1 MMDIDPKKQAI
12 IDHTEGPLLV
22 IAGPGAGKTMAIVE
36 RVVKLVGTAG
46 VAPENI
52 MISTFTEKAAKEL
65 VTRISN
71 RMEEL
76 GIKISLNEMYI
87 GTLHSIFLRIL
98 KDYSEFTRLKKNY
111 KTYDDFDQNYTVY
124 NNIYR
129 FEKIA
134 GIDKVAN
141 VKSRWDKA
149 ARLCRYLNKV
159 REEAIEPDRLQVAP
173 EPEIK
178 ALGEALELYH
188 MILEEDNAIDFSA
201 IQTEM
206 LRLISSRPKV
216 LEDLQKKLRYIIV
229 DEYQDT
235 NTIQEKILLK
245 LAGKQANICV
255 VGDEDQSI
263 YRFRGANVRNIL
275 QFANNFPAGV
285 CKTIVLD
292 TNFRSH
298 PDIVDF
304 YNTWMGQTDWTDG
317 KNNFRYDKTI
327 VPRDDVEFD
336 KCPAV
341 IKVTGDELDT
351 WAEEIYNFISRLKAE
366 GTVTDYNQI
375 AFLFNSVR
383 NPDVKSLIDCLES
396 KGIPVFAPRSAQF
409 FERDVTRL
417 AMGLMVFL
425 FPKCLEMIKGDGSS
439 PLEAYWTY
447 LRECADFFGATI
459 KKDMEKHKELL
470 AWALSKAKSHLV
482 MTKSSDE
489 SYLSLFYQALKY
501 PMFSDYLSID
511 MDGTPKKTRDAF
523 NLAMFSQLLAKFE
536 FIYNITVITPKRKD
550 SDLRHLFNQFFYF
563 LYKGGLEEF
572 EDYEETAPSGCIS
585 IMTIHQSKGLEFP
598 VVCVGSLKRTPRKAT
613 TEIDAILEN
622 SYCDRE
628 VFEPVDSLKFFDF
641 WRLYY
646 VAFSRPQNL
655 LVLTGITDADGLLGK
670 TFAEL
675 TEHVCDWKD
684 PQFDSKQLHLKKVK
698 KANIKNSYAFTADI
712 LLYENCPT
720 QYMAFNYLGFAPK
733 RVAATMFGSLV
744 HQTIED
750 MHKAYLRGEQISQER
765 INGWFALNYTSL
777 SHSMKA
783 YLDDTRQD
791 AALKQITRYYE
802 KNCSAFDKIIAS
814 EYDVSIP
821 TETYI
826 LRGVIDLLKGEGDT
840 VEIVDFKSDD
850 KPDLYNPE
858 NMPRL
863 RNYRRQL
870 EIYSHIVEEK
880 FGKKVSKMHLYYT
893 RAEDENP
900 CVSWDYT
907 PEASQKT
914 LSAFDSVVEKI
925 ESHQFSNA
933 HVRKCKWL
941 CGGCDMR
948 FFCKYK

>member
-1 MMDIDPKKQAI
+1 MNIDPKKQAI
-12 IDHTEGPLLV
+12 IDHKNGPLLV

-36 RVVKLVGTAG
+36 RVVKLIGEGG
-46 VAPENI
+46 VSPENI

-65 VTRISN
+65 ITRISN
-71 RMEEL
+71 RTNEL
-76 GIKISLNEMYI
+76 GIKVSLNEMYI
-87 GTLHSIFLRIL
+87 GTLHSIFLQIL
-98 KDYSEFTRLKKNY
+98 KDYTEFTRLKKNY
-111 KTYDDFDQNYTVY
+111 KTYDDFDQNYAVY

-129 FEKIA
+129 FSKIPN
-134 GIDKVAN
+134 IEQVTKVQ
-141 VKSRWDKA
+141 SRWDQA
-149 ARLCRYLNKV
+149 SRLCRYLNKV
-159 REEAIEPDRLQVAP
+159 REEAIDPERLQVAP

-178 ALGEALELYH
+178 ALGDAFALYQQ
-188 MILEEDNAIDFSA
+188 ILEEDNAIDFCA

-206 LRLISSRPKV
+206 LRLIESQPDV
-216 LEDLQKKLRYIIV
+216 LKELQDKLQYIIV

-235 NTIQEKILLK
+235 NTIQEKIILK
-245 LAGKQANICV
+245 LAGAKANICV

-263 YRFRGANVRNIL
+263 YRFRGASVRNIL
-275 QFANNFPAGV
+275 QFANNFPAGT

-304 YNTWMGQTDWTDG
+304 YNTWMTQTDWTDG
-317 KNNFRYDKTI
+317 SNNFRYDKTI
-327 VPRDDVEFD
+327 VPRSDVEFD

-341 IKVTGDELDT
+341 IKVTGDEPEN
-351 WAEEIYNFISRLKAE
+351 WYQEVYEFICRLKNE
-366 GTVTDYNQI
+366 KVVTDYNQI

-383 NPDVKSLIDCLES
+383 NADVKGLIDFLES
-396 KGIPVFAPRSAQF
+396 KEIPVFAPRSAQF
-409 FERDVTRL
+409 FERDAVRL

-425 FPKCLEMIKGDGSS
+425 FPKCLDVIKGDGTFK
-439 PLEAYWTY
+439 LEIWDY
-447 LRECADFFGATI
+447 LRECADFFAATI
-459 KKDMEKHKELL
+459 KQDMTKHKELL
-470 AWALSKAKSHLV
+470 LWAREKAKFHLV
-482 MTKSSDE
+482 MSKSSDD

-501 PMFSDYLSID
+501 PMFSEYLSVDI
-511 MDGTPKKTRDAF
+511 DGTPKRSRDAF

-536 FIYNITVITPKRKD
+536 FTYNINVITPKRKD
-550 SDLRHLFNQFFYF
+550 SDLKHLFNQFFNF

-572 EDYEETAPSGCIS
+572 EDYEESAPSGCVS

-598 VVCVGSLKRTPRKAT
+598 VVCVGSLKKNPRKTITDIDT
-613 TEIDAILEN
+613 TLEN
-622 SYCDRE
+622 NYFDR
-628 VFEPVDSLKFFDF
+628 VPFEPLDSLKYFDF

-670 TFAEL
+670 TFEEL
-675 TEHVCDWKD
+675 TEHVLDWRD
-684 PQFDSKQLHLKKVK
+684 PQFVYQQLHLKQVK
-698 KANIKNSYAFTADI
+698 KANIKNAYAFTSDI

-720 QYMAFNYLGFAPK
+720 QYMAFNFLGFAPK

-750 MHKAYLRGEQISQER
+750 IHKAHLRGEEISQER
-765 INGWFALNYTSL
+765 IEGWFAMNYTSL
-777 SHSMKA
+777 SHSMKS
-783 YLDDTRQD
+783 YLDDIRQE
-791 AALKQITRYYE
+791 AAFKQIARYYE
-802 KNCSAFDKIIAS
+802 RNCGGFQNIIAS

-821 TETYI
+821 TDSYI

-850 KPDLYNPE
+850 KPDLYDDDNRS
-858 NMPRL
+858 RL
-863 RNYRRQL
+863 HNYRRQL

-893 RAEDENP
+893 KVENENP
-900 CVSWDYT
+900 YVSWDYK
-907 PEASQKT
+907 PESAEKT

-933 HVRKCKWL
+933 KVKKCKWL

-948 FFCKYK
+948 FFCRYK